1 MTTPHKHRQTVSE
14 AVRKLSEAAGVPED
28 LLASER
34 ASGAPFRP
42 SGGVPPQPARDEL
55 FKYLDLF
62 FDPNTPTEALMSDPD
77 EMAQALNPNALEA
90 LLTEWWMGKAE
101 EEVRRTVPKA
111 VEYSSTDL
119 RDIGRDL
126 AECMGRTVTD
136 QEAMELGI
144 SFYIR
149 GKLSRWTGAL
159 ISGRQVSEDTLF
171 DLGVYVRMAQRVRDT
186 GGWPGLPKN

>member
-1 MTTPHKHRQTVSE
+1 
-14 AVRKLSEAAGVPED
+14 
-28 LLASER
+28 
-34 ASGAPFRP
+34 
-42 SGGVPPQPARDEL
+42 
-55 FKYLDLF
+55 
-62 FDPNTPTEALMSDPD
+62 MSDPD

-136 QEAMELGI
+136 QEAMEMGI
-144 SFYIR
+144 YFYIR